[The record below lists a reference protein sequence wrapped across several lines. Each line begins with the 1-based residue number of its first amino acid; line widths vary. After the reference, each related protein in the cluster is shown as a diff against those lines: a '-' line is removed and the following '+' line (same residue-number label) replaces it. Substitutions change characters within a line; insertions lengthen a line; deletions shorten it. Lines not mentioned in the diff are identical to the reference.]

1 MGKKKVTMSLTDFL
15 GDAAPRDVLPDRPQN
30 WADEVD
36 GFEESGGTFAP
47 RREGMFGERRD
58 ERGGRERDGGFGGG
72 PEVERDWGSL
82 RDRTAPGGGGGV
94 PGVDRDRSPPRV
106 SMADTT
112 DDWGKAKREAPRDA
126 FPGDGVGG
134 PERRFGSGFGGGGGD
149 RRGGGFSD
157 APLRPPGEMP
167 SGPPYTAFFGNLPYE
182 VKKED
187 LERFCAGLSVRDVR
201 ITKHID
207 TGNPKGAYVEFA
219 TVEDLKGCIER
230 NGQDLLGR
238 SLRIDVAEGRSGGV
252 GSREDRFGGG
262 SWGQGSSGF
271 APAPLVQESGGGGY
285 VDDGR
290 NWGERKA
297 EAFSARSDDRG
308 GFDRGGGGGGFDRG
322 GFDRGGGG
330 GFDRGGFDRGG
341 APPVGERKKLVLQ
354 RRSPEDQAA
363 LDAKRAQAGAS
374 SQSSLFGGA
383 KPVDTLAREREIEER
398 RAARE
403 EEERQ
408 RKEEEKAKRAE
419 EEAEKQAKIDA
430 QLEERRR
437 RREEI
442 ENGTARPPEVAATAA
457 AGGVEARPAQE
468 RGGGRKDERG
478 AAVPKVPTEPSR
490 ADEADQW
497 TRKAPL
503 PPSKPRRERK
513 EPAVAAGVE
522 RKARPIKPRGE
533 GDSSSG
539 DGWKRGG
546 PKEGGAPRARQ
557 GRAED
562 RKEGPGPEGKKLL
575 KREPKAERK
584 SDVNEDGT
592 VNPKKTAKAI
602 VAEKATEVK
611 ETEVTNAFALL
622 DTDE

>member
-1 MGKKKVTMSLTDFL
+1 MGKKGKQTMSLTDFL

-36 GFEESGGTFAP
+36 GFEEAGGTFAP
-47 RREGMFGERRD
+47 RREGMFGERRE
-58 ERGGRERDGGFGGG
+58 ERRERDSGFGGG

-82 RDRTAPGGGGGV
+82 RDRTAPGGREGPGGFG
-94 PGVDRDRSPPRV
+94 DRDRSPPRV

-112 DDWGKAKREAPRDA
+112 DDWGKAKRDAPGGGGG
-126 FPGDGVGG
+126 FGGG
-134 PERRFGSGFGGGGGD
+134 PGGFGGGPGGERRFGSGFGDD

-157 APLRPPGEMP
+157 APLRPPGELP
-167 SGPPYTAFFGNLPYE
+167 TGPPYTAFFGNLPYE
-182 VKKED
+182 LKRED
-187 LERFCAGLSVRDVR
+187 LQDFCSGLAVRDVR
-201 ITKHID
+201 ITKHLD

-219 TVEDLKGCIER
+219 TLDDLKGCLER
-230 NGQDLLGR
+230 NGRDLLGR
-238 SLRIDVAEGRSGGV
+238 SLRVDVAEGRSGG
-252 GSREDRFGGG
+252 GGGGREDRFGGG
-262 SWGQGSSGF
+262 TWGSGSSGF
-271 APAPLVQESGGGGY
+271 APAPEMHSGGGGGGGGGY

-290 NWGERKA
+290 SWGERKA
-297 EAFSARSDDRG
+297 ETQAGSFGSRPEERG
-308 GFDRGGGGGGFDRG
+308 GFDRMPDR
-322 GFDRGGGG
+322 
-330 GFDRGGFDRGG
+330 G
-341 APPVGERKKLVLQ
+341 APPPPPAGGRKKLVLQ
-354 RRSPEDQAA
+354 RRSPEEQAA
-363 LDAKRAQAGAS
+363 LDAKRAEAANS

-403 EEERQ
+403 EEEKR

-419 EEAEKQAKIDA
+419 EEAEKQARIDA

-442 ENGTARPPEVAATAA
+442 ENGTATES
-457 AGGVEARPAQE
+457 
-468 RGGGRKDERG
+468 RGAPKDGEPRKGGRTDDRDRDRG
-478 AAVPKVPTEPSR
+478 AAARAGGAEPSR

-503 PPSKPRRERK
+503 PPSKPRRERR
-513 EPAVAAGVE
+513 EGAGEKSGE

-539 DGWKRGG
+539 DGWKG
-546 PKEGGAPRARQ
+546 KKDSRAKS
-557 GRAED
+557 GD
-562 RKEGPGPEGKKLL
+562 RKEGPGPDGKKVL

-584 SDVNEDGT
+584 SEVVNDDGT
-592 VNPKKTAKAI
+592 VNPRKTAKAI
-602 VAEKATEVK
+602 VAERATEVK

-622 DTDE
+622 EAGDE